1 MSGRF
6 TSLRPGAAPVPMPAP
21 APADAAPAL
30 PVELSPP
37 LAPTDGPAEPPVF
50 SLLKPAPEIGKT
62 APAEPASPLLS
73 DKFLDAK
80 VRLHRRLIEEVN
92 LSALEKLPEDEMKR
106 QIQQIVTQYI
116 VVERL
121 ALNKQ
126 ELDEFVLE
134 ILDEMTGLGPLEPL
148 LKDPSISDILIN
160 GHESTFVERGGLL
173 EPIACRFKDEAH
185 LLRIIN
191 KIVSAVGRRVDESHP
206 LCDARLLDG
215 SRVNVAVRPIGVD
228 GPLVS
233 IRKFSKKPF
242 NLNKLVDIGA
252 IKPQMAELLAAA
264 VKARITTIISGGTGS
279 GKTTMLNALSAFI
292 SDKERLITIEDAAE
306 LQLQQPHVARME
318 TRPPNLEGKGEIR
331 QRELVKNAL
340 RMRPERII
348 LGECRGE
355 EAFDMLQ
362 AMNTGHEGSMATIHA
377 NNPREAISRLEQLI
391 GMAGLPMTI
400 ASVRGQISAAVR
412 MIVQLQRMS
421 DGKRRVTSVAEITG
435 MEGDIVQ
442 MQEIFKYVRTGTAE
456 DGTVEGHFQ
465 ATGIRPRFL
474 NELTARGI
482 KVPSSYFDPGK
493 PL

>member
-1 MSGRF
+1 MVGRF
-6 TSLRPGAAPVPMPAP
+6 TLRRAP
-21 APADAAPAL
+21 AP
-30 PVELSPP
+30 E
-37 LAPTDGPAEPPVF
+37 
-50 SLLKPAPEIGKT
+50 PAPVVEETSPATEGVAWTVFPDQHNPEPIVQ
-62 APAEPASPLLS
+62 APNPLLS
-73 DKFLDAK
+73 DKLLDAK
-80 VRLHRRLIEEVN
+80 VRLHRRLIEEIN
-92 LSALEKLPEDEMKR
+92 LSALEKLPEEEMRGHIK
-106 QIQQIVTQYI
+106 QLVTQYI
-116 VVERL
+116 LLERL
-121 ALNKQ
+121 ALNQQ
-126 ELDEFVLE
+126 ELDDFVSE

-148 LKDPSISDILIN
+148 LKDGTISDILIN
-160 GHESTFVERGGLL
+160 GHECVYVERGGLL
-173 EPIACRFKDEAH
+173 EPCGVRFKDEAH

-215 SRVNVAVRPIGVD
+215 SRVNVAVRPVGVD

-242 NLNKLVDIGA
+242 NLNKLVEYNA
-252 IKPQMAELLAAA
+252 IRPQMAEVLAAA
-264 VKARITTIISGGTGS
+264 VRARITTIISGGTGS

-292 SDKERLITIEDAAE
+292 SEKERLITIEDAAE

-391 GMAGLPMTI
+391 GMAGMPMTVGSI
-400 ASVRGQISAAVR
+400 RGQIASAIKI
-412 MIVQLQRMS
+412 IVQLSRLS
-421 DGKRRVTSVAEITG
+421 DGKRKVTSIAEITG
-435 MEGDIVQ
+435 LEGDIIQ
-442 MQEIFKYVRTGTAE
+442 MQEIFKFVRTGTGP
-456 DGTVEGHFQ
+456 DNSVVGHFQ
-465 ATGIRPRFL
+465 ATGVRPRFL
-474 NELTARGI
+474 HDMIAMGVKI
-482 KVPSSYFDPGK
+482 PGSYFDPSQ